1 LDELFPAQIRGPAP
15 KDQLI
20 VLDGK
25 EPKHGSGASVLSAVT
40 VPSQHY
46 LGSAVVDQKTN
57 EIPVARELFKRL
69 ELEDRTVSLHALHTQ
84 DETARAGLGTL
95 GPIYPLHAMARIQA
109 TPKPFHHN
117 RFPIGLV
124 RRPPPSGTPP
134 GIEQISNL
142 KQLS

>member
-25 EPKHGSGASVLSAVT
+25 QPKHGSGASVLSAVT

-69 ELEDRTVSLHALHTQ
+69 ELEDRFVSLHALHTQ

-95 GPIYPLHAMARIQA
+95 GPIILFMQWRGY
-109 TPKPFHHN
+109 K
-117 RFPIGLV
+117 
-124 RRPPPSGTPP
+124 RRPNHFTTTDFQSA
-134 GIEQISNL
+134 
-142 KQLS
+142 LSEDHHRPALRLALSKYPT

>member
-25 EPKHGSGASVLSAVT
+25 QPKHGSGASVLSAVT

-69 ELEDRTVSLHALHTQ
+69 ELEDWIRLAALWDSGNQVTC
-84 DETARAGLGTL
+84 TL
-95 GPIYPLHAMARIQA
+95 LRSYAYPW
-109 TPKPFHHN
+109 
-117 RFPIGLV
+117 
-124 RRPPPSGTPP
+124 
-134 GIEQISNL
+134 ISRW
-142 KQLS
+142 

>member
-69 ELEDRTVSLHALHTQ
+69 ELEDRFVSLHALHTQ
-84 DETARAGLGTL
+84 DETARAGLE
-95 GPIYPLHAMARIQA
+95 HWARFILFMQWRGY
-109 TPKPFHHN
+109 K
-117 RFPIGLV
+117 
-124 RRPPPSGTPP
+124 RRPNHFTTTDFQSALSEDHHRPGTPP